1 MKKKIILLIISS
13 FIMLL
18 SVELALRLTGYQP
31 GKISYS
37 QWFKEV
43 EELSELSGFTTDTN
57 GIFKVDT
64 QYLNLFKLQ
73 KPYTPGYTDSLFKNN
88 YVAEIFSLIDNYHRT
103 DLNNEFSKKLAHL
116 KQTDLQNIDTS
127 IINYSKNP
135 INKEGFHSLEFIQYK
150 SSKKKVLLLGDSFT
164 WGHSTSNKTN
174 SFANEL
180 LAKGYIVYNTGISGA
195 DVT

>member
-1 MKKKIILLIISS
+1 
-13 FIMLL
+13 MLL
-18 SVELALRLTGYQP
+18 SVEIALRIIGYQP

-43 EELSELSGFTTDTN
+43 EELSELSGFITDTN
-57 GIFKVDT
+57 GIFKVGT
-64 QYLNLFKLQ
+64 QYLKLFKLQ
-73 KPYTPGYTDSLFKNN
+73 KPYTPEYTDSLFKSN
-88 YVAEIFSLIDNYHRT
+88 YVAEIFYLIDDYHRT

-116 KQTDLQNIDTS
+116 KQTALTNIDTS
-127 IINYSKNP
+127 IIHYSKNS